1 MLDTLPVKGDGA
13 TSAAAADNEHV
24 VEMNAEGASANVIA
38 WDNWWQMKE
47 ETNQKLF
54 QAIGD

>member
-54 QAIGD
+54 